1 MSEKN
6 FKSRTNWRKEKKRE
20 LGEEM
25 RREEN
30 LEEEEEVCEDVDL
43 N

>member
-1 MSEKN
+1 MNEKN
-6 FKSRTNWRKEKKRE
+6 FKSRTKRLEERKEKRI
-20 LGEEM
+20 
-25 RREEN
+25 RRRDEEN